1 MMVKRSHTYFPMEL
15 LMMIYTSGTWT
26 AQEMEGVP
34 ESWDRTEEVV
44 LQTSDYTTMGRFL
57 VKWM

>member
-1 MMVKRSHTYFPMEL
+1 MI
-15 LMMIYTSGTWT
+15 IYTSGIWT

-34 ESWDRTEEVV
+34 ESWDRTKEVV

-57 VKWM
+57 VKWMMLKLWTAGGEGH